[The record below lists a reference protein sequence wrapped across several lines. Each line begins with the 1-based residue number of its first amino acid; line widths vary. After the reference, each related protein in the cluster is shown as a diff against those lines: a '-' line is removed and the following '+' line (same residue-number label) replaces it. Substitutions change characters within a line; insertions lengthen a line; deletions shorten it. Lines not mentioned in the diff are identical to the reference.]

1 MVIIVGFYIFV
12 LSVNVYKHEKPVSAF
27 CNLFAVLLP
36 SASAGENRF
45 FTGGS
50 GQDN

>member
-12 LSVNVYKHEKPVSAF
+12 LFVNVCKHERPVPAF
-27 CNLFAVLLP
+27 CNLLAVLLP

-45 FTGGS
+45 FTGS
-50 GQDN
+50 AGQDN

>member
-12 LSVNVYKHEKPVSAF
+12 LFVNVYKHEKPVLAF

-45 FTGGS
+45 FTGSS

>member
-12 LSVNVYKHEKPVSAF
+12 LFVNVCKHERSVPAF

-36 SASAGENRF
+36 SASAGENRLDRK
-45 FTGGS
+45 S
-50 GQDN
+50 VV